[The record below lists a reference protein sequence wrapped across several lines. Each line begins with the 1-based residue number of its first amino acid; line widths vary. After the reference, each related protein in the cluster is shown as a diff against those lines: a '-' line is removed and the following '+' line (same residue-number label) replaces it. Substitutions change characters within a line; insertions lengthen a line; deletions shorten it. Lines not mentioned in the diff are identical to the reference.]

1 MRRRQAGVRRNDAA
15 ARESALMDALLQLA
29 LDFSVLSLLAVGG
42 APTVFP
48 EMQRSV
54 VEVHG
59 WMSASQ
65 FADLYAIA
73 QASPGP
79 NILVV
84 TLIGWKVAGLAGA
97 LTATLAM
104 VVPSCVLTCL
114 VAGAWERFREARW
127 RAVVQLGVAPLTVG
141 LMLSSGYLLTR
152 SADHTVAAF
161 VLTAVTAGL
170 LLSTRVNPLW
180 LIAAGALAGLAGL
193 V

>member
-1 MRRRQAGVRRNDAA
+1 M
-15 ARESALMDALLQLA
+15 MDVLLQL
-29 LDFSVLSLLAVGG
+29 LTDFSVLSLLAVGG

-48 EMQRSV
+48 EMQRNV

-84 TLIGWKVAGLAGA
+84 SLIGWKVAGLAGA

-104 VVPSCVLTCL
+104 VGPSCILTCL
-114 VAGAWERFREARW
+114 VAGTWDRFREARW

-152 SADHTVAAF
+152 SADDSIAAYALTAATVA
-161 VLTAVTAGL
+161 VLMG
-170 LLSTRVNPLW
+170 TRVNPLW
-180 LIAAGALAGLAGL
+180 LIAAGALIGLTGL

>member
-1 MRRRQAGVRRNDAA
+1 
-15 ARESALMDALLQLA
+15 MDVLLQLA
-29 LDFSVLSLLAVGG
+29 WDFSVLSLLAVGG

-48 EMQRSV
+48 EMQRNV

-65 FADLYAIA
+65 FADLFAIA

-84 TLIGWKVAGLAGA
+84 CLIGWKVAGLSGA
-97 LTATLAM
+97 LTATFAM
-104 VVPSCVLTCL
+104 VGPSCVLTCL
-114 VAGAWERFREARW
+114 VAGAWERFREAHW
-127 RAVVQLGVAPLTVG
+127 RHVVQVGVAPLTVG

-152 SADHTVAAF
+152 SADNSIAAF
-161 VLTAVTAGL
+161 VLTGATVVVLMA
-170 LLSTRVNPLW
+170 TRVNPLW
-180 LIAAGALAGLAGL
+180 LIAAGALVGAIGL

>member
-1 MRRRQAGVRRNDAA
+1 M
-15 ARESALMDALLQLA
+15 MDLLLQIA

-42 APTVFP
+42 APTVLP
-48 EMQRSV
+48 EMQRNV

-79 NILVV
+79 NILIVCLV
-84 TLIGWKVAGLAGA
+84 GWKVAGLAGA
-97 LTATLAM
+97 LTATLGM
-104 VVPSCVLTCL
+104 IGPSCVLTCL
-114 VAGAWERFREARW
+114 VAGAWDRFREANW
-127 RAVVQLGVAPLTVG
+127 RRVVQLGVAPLTVG

-152 SADHTVAAF
+152 SANDSLAAYALTGATVVA
-161 VLTAVTAGL
+161 LMVT
-170 LLSTRVNPLW
+170 RINPLW
-180 LIAAGALAGLAGL
+180 LIAAGALIGLAGL

>member
-1 MRRRQAGVRRNDAA
+1 MEV
-15 ARESALMDALLQLA
+15 LLQLA
-29 LDFSVLSLLAVGG
+29 LDFSMLSLLAVGG

-65 FADLYAIA
+65 FSDLYAIA

-84 TLIGWKVAGLAGA
+84 SLIGWKVAGLAGA

-104 VVPSCVLTCL
+104 VGPSCLLTCL
-114 VAGAWERFREARW
+114 VAGMWERFREARW
-127 RAVVQLGVAPLTVG
+127 REVVQMGVAPLTIG

-152 SADHTVAAF
+152 SADQTAAAYVATAATVV
-161 VLTAVTAGL
+161 VLMA
-170 LLSTRVNPLW
+170 TRVNPLW
-180 LIAAGALAGLAGL
+180 LIAAGALIGLAGL

>member
-1 MRRRQAGVRRNDAA
+1 
-15 ARESALMDALLQLA
+15 MDALLQLA